1 MSGGMGG
8 GEGGVA
14 EDLLNTKGD
23 THGFTTE
30 NARVPIG
37 INNQVLQA
45 DSTEALG
52 LKWAT
57 LANGNLSFV
66 VACSD
71 ETSDLTTGE
80 KVQFRMPFAFTVTGV
95 RASLS
100 TAATGASLFTV
111 DIEQGGS
118 SILSTPITIDSGET
132 TSVTAATPPVISTTA
147 LTNDSIITIDI
158 DQIGNTT
165 TGKGLKVV
173 ILGNES

>member
-8 GEGGVA
+8 GQEGVPD
-14 EDLLNTKGD
+14 DLLTTKGD

-37 INNQVLQA
+37 INNQVLTA
-45 DSTEALG
+45 DSGEALG

-66 VACSD
+66 IACSD

-80 KVQFRMPFAFTVTGV
+80 KVQFRMPFAFTVSEV

-100 TAATGASLFTV
+100 TAATGTNLLTV

-118 SILSTPITIDSGET
+118 SILSTPITIDSSET
-132 TSVTAATPPVISTTA
+132 TSTTAATPPVISTTS

-158 DQIGNTT
+158 DQVGNTT
-165 TGKGLKVV
+165 TGKGLKCV
-173 ILGNES
+173 IVGTET

>member
-14 EDLLNTKGD
+14 EDLLTTKGD

-37 INNQVLQA
+37 TNNQVLQA
-45 DSTEALG
+45 DSGEALG

-71 ETSDLTTGE
+71 ETTDLTTGE
-80 KVQFRMPFAFTVTGV
+80 KVQFRMPFAFTVSAV

-100 TAATGASLFTV
+100 TAATGANLLTV
-111 DIEQGGS
+111 DIEQGGT
-118 SILSTPITIDSGET
+118 SILSTPITIDASET
-132 TSVTAATPPVISTTA
+132 TSTTAATPPVISTTA
-147 LTNDSIITIDI
+147 LTNDSVITIDI
-158 DQIGNTT
+158 DQVGNTT

-173 ILGNES
+173 IIGTEN